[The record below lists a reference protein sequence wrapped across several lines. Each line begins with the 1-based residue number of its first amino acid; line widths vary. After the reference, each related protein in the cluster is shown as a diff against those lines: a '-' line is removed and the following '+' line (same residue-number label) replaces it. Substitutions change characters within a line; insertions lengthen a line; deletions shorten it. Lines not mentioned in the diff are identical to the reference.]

1 MSVEQRQEIINMID
15 HARTK
20 GARLNQA
27 CECVEIDAATYRRWQ
42 CDGEVLADQRAT
54 AVRPVPVNKLSVD
67 ERELI
72 LLTCH
77 LPKFQSLPPSQ
88 IVPTL
93 ADLGQYIGSESSF
106 YRILRAPSV
115 RIVAASP

>member
-1 MSVEQRQEIINMID
+1 MID

-67 ERELI
+67 
-72 LLTCH
+72 
-77 LPKFQSLPPSQ
+77 
-88 IVPTL
+88 
-93 ADLGQYIGSESSF
+93 DGS
-106 YRILRAPSV
+106 
-115 RIVAASP
+115 